1 MRALCDTNI
10 VIDLLSGL
18 PQASREL
25 EKYEEIFL
33 SRITWMEVLV
43 GAPDHAT
50 DELWRRWLGNFNIVE
65 LDEPIATEA
74 VGLRRTHRIK
84 LPDAIVWA
92 SARSRDLLLLTH
104 NSKDYPKSEPGI
116 RIPYKLS

>member
-1 MRALCDTNI
+1 
-10 VIDLLSGL
+10 
-18 PQASREL
+18 
-25 EKYEEIFL
+25 
-33 SRITWMEVLV
+33 MEVLV
-43 GAPDHAT
+43 GAPDQAT
-50 DELWRRWLGNFNIVE
+50 DQLWRRWLGNFNIVE

-92 SARSRDLLLLTH
+92 SARNRDLLLLTR